1 MRNKTRLLIFAL
13 ALAAFAL
20 RVYRLDFFSLRGD
33 EAFTVIFVQRT
44 WEGLWRGISTIEPN
58 PPLMYLVL
66 RVWVAL
72 AGASEFVTRYFSV
85 FFGVAC
91 VPLLYRLAREIFA
104 SRVIALC
111 AAALIAINPYQ
122 IWHAQD
128 VRNYTMWP
136 ALSLLGLI
144 FFWRWWSTERKQ
156 MTDDR
161 RQTLR
166 IEILDLGFFTLAT
179 LASLYTH
186 YYDVFILVALNLF
199 VFTFATLDRR
209 WKTLARWVGAQ
220 MVLVALYA
228 PWVLFGTNRITTYG
242 EASAE
247 QSVSLIE
254 QLART
259 IAAFTLGDTM
269 PAEFKS
275 WLWMPL
281 MLALAMILIS
291 LARQNRQRAAFIFL
305 WLAIPSL
312 CLWAI
317 SIGRPLFLERYLNGV
332 APAYTL
338 AFACGIVAVWRHTK
352 LRAASVLFFIGV
364 SGLGLA
370 NYFFNPEYAK
380 APGWRELGQFIA
392 ARQQPGDVIVQNFNE
407 MAPLYYRT
415 GDIQVLTIPQG
426 FFGTPADEKVLR
438 QLNADYRRIWFIPA
452 LPGWWDPDQFV
463 EKFLARN
470 ADRVLDTRVSD
481 FRLQLYATPR
491 ELESKIIP
499 VNARAGNATLVGYRV
514 ENIGN
519 LHVVLYWRAVQPID
533 KDYSV
538 FVHLSDA
545 SARVVA
551 QQDRAPAFGL
561 YSTTAWQPGES
572 VIDAYDLQIDTS
584 GKYSLIVGMYD
595 PVTLARVPAFD
606 SQGVRLPDD
615 QIVLTQITVP

>member
-1 MRNKTRLLIFAL
+1 MKVKSFLIVL
-13 ALAAFAL
+13 VLTLVAFVL

-58 PPLMYLVL
+58 PPLMYLAL

-104 SRVIALC
+104 SRMIALC

-144 FFWRWWSTERKQ
+144 FFWRWWSAERKQ

-269 PAEFKS
+269 PGGIQIVVVGA
-275 WLWMPL
+275 
-281 MLALAMILIS
+281 AD
-291 LARQNRQRAAFIFL
+291 ARARRDIDFPRAAESSTRGVHLFVARDSIFV
-305 WLAIPSL
+305 
-312 CLWAI
+312 
-317 SIGRPLFLERYLNGV
+317 PLGDFDRAPLVPRTLFEWRCAGILSRVCVWHCRGV
-332 APAYTL
+332 ASYKIARGKRVVFYRR
-338 AFACGIVAVWRHTK
+338 FRACARE
-352 LRAASVLFFIGV
+352 LFFQSRIRQ
-364 SGLGLA
+364 SAGL
-370 NYFFNPEYAK
+370 
-380 APGWRELGQFIA
+380 
-392 ARQQPGDVIVQNFNE
+392 
-407 MAPLYYRT
+407 
-415 GDIQVLTIPQG
+415 
-426 FFGTPADEKVLR
+426 
-438 QLNADYRRIWFIPA
+438 
-452 LPGWWDPDQFV
+452 
-463 EKFLARN
+463 
-470 ADRVLDTRVSD
+470 
-481 FRLQLYATPR
+481 
-491 ELESKIIP
+491 
-499 VNARAGNATLVGYRV
+499 ARAGAIHRRAATTRRCHRSKFQRDGTA
-514 ENIGN
+514 
-519 LHVVLYWRAVQPID
+519 VLSHGRYQSAD
-533 KDYSV
+533 D
-538 FVHLSDA
+538 
-545 SARVVA
+545 SARVFRHA
-551 QQDRAPAFGL
+551 G
-561 YSTTAWQPGES
+561 
-572 VIDAYDLQIDTS
+572 
-584 GKYSLIVGMYD
+584 
-595 PVTLARVPAFD
+595 
-606 SQGVRLPDD
+606 
-615 QIVLTQITVP
+615 